1 MLYFFFS
8 NYLFY
13 VIFFSLEDENIILRK
28 IKISVIEYLFY
39 KLINVVYRFYNKYFL
54 NFLILLE

>member
-13 VIFFSLEDENIILRK
+13 VIFFSLENENIFMRM

-39 KLINVVYRFYNKYFL
+39 KFNKCGV
-54 NFLILLE
+54 